1 MIRNDFGFGVSTV
14 PPGDLIAAVGYR
26 GADGALYA
34 HTIESAGGNVIEPT
48 TPRPSIQRAQ
58 CQNTP
63 GNVLRD
69 AIEVRGGCILPSN
82 SASST
87 IRLFGVTP
95 TGTRQEYLPAPVCTR
110 VVAPAGVNPG
120 MGTYRYAVSRMNLSG
135 DACPTQVVAQQV
147 VGGIVRGIDVV
158 TPDER

>member
-1 MIRNDFGFGVSTV
+1 
-14 PPGDLIAAVGYR
+14 
-26 GADGALYA
+26 
-34 HTIESAGGNVIEPT
+34 
-48 TPRPSIQRAQ
+48 
-58 CQNTP
+58 
-63 GNVLRD
+63 VLRD